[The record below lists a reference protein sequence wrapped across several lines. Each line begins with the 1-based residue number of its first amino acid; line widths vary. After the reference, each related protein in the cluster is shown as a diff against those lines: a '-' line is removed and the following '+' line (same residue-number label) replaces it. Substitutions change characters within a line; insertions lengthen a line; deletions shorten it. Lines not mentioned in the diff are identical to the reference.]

1 MKKCL
6 IGIAVAF
13 VATVAN
19 ASYLYWQVTDD
30 DYTSVEW
37 STAKVYLFED
47 SLADYPSL
55 SGVSAVSNVGF
66 VNTDNTYEQFDVT
79 TQSVYPSP
87 LGYVADIGTLNGS
100 SYSFFVELSNSS
112 GQRVGFSNIQTGVT
126 SSSPYIYSDT
136 ASLTTALSAVASVT
150 PWHATSYGPVPE
162 PTSAMLMLFGAAFLG
177 LKRKNRRIA

>member
-19 ASYLYWQVTDD
+19 ASYLYWQVTAD
-30 DYTSVEW
+30 DYSAATW
-37 STAKVYLFED
+37 STAKVYLFETTL
-47 SLADYPSL
+47 SDYPSL
-55 SGVSAVSNVGF
+55 SGVSAVSNVGY
-66 VNTDNTYEQFDVT
+66 VDANNTYQTFT
-79 TQSVYPSP
+79 STQAVRPIE
-87 LGYVADIGTLNGS
+87 LGYVADIGTLSGS

-162 PTSAMLMLFGAAFLG
+162 PTNAMLMLFGAAFLV
-177 LKRKNRRIA
+177 LKRKNRSIA